1 LPHHRLKEALE
12 LFSGLDGVEVELHD
26 DVPVIVNR
34 LVDALSGH
42 PGVATSVSELVE
54 RPKPGAEI
62 RDRMLNMKR
71 CQRHLPA
78 VRDVLDN
85 RDAIVARQA

>member
-1 LPHHRLKEALE
+1 LRLPHDRLEEALE
-12 LFSGLDGVEVELHD
+12 LLGGLDGVEVELHD

-42 PGVATSVSELVE
+42 ARVAASVSELIE

-62 RDRMLNMKR
+62 
-71 CQRHLPA
+71 
-78 VRDVLDN
+78 
-85 RDAIVARQA
+85 